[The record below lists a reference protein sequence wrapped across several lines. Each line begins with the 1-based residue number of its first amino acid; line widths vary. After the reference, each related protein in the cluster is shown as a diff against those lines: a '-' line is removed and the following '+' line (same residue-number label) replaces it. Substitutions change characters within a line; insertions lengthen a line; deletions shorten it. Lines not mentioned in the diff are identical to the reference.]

1 MDILHKKDKE
11 ETKKKLIAATGE
23 IFMTKGYSAL
33 KASRIAYVA
42 GVSKT
47 LIYRYFGNVQE
58 LFKVYLSQKDFW
70 ISLEDHVDALL
81 EANRH
86 DSGRELAKSIL
97 ESQIAYFFQ
106 NKEMQQIMRWQI
118 SEPNVIARS
127 LADSRE
133 RLGEEMLGISD
144 PHFKDSG
151 VNFRAL
157 LAVIVPG
164 IYYLVL
170 NAKVN
175 GSTFCGIDINK
186 SEDIKE
192 VQKAVNLMV
201 DWAYEK
207 AGS

>member
-1 MDILHKKDKE
+1 M
-11 ETKKKLIAATGE
+11 
-23 IFMTKGYSAL
+23 
-33 KASRIAYVA
+33 
-42 GVSKT
+42 
-47 LIYRYFGNVQE
+47 
-58 LFKVYLSQKDFW
+58 
-70 ISLEDHVDALL
+70 L

-144 PHFKDSG
+144 PYFKDSG